1 MVGSCMGEI
10 STGAQSVARTPMYA
24 LAGNCRFCP
33 ADPMK
38 KAPTAVLNPLHHC
51 WGPNWHK
58 TTLKKDSMV
67 PHVGTLADDLS
78 CPVQPPSL
86 VHCATRS
93 CYVVLV
99 LYVCTVRRG
108 AEADSSYSYLLVPV
122 QVTQNY
128 SYDTSTVRVS
138 RYSYVRGTWL
148 LLVAFGDF
156 GPRIVLIKPD
166 QTVIV
171 GEQSS
176 GA

>member
-38 KAPTAVLNPLHHC
+38 KAPTAVLNSLHHC

-58 TTLKKDSMV
+58 TTLKKDSTV

-86 VHCATRS
+86 VRAAGEDEYEPAVRPYLAVPTR
-93 CYVVLV
+93 
-99 LYVCTVRRG
+99 
-108 AEADSSYSYLLVPV
+108 
-122 QVTQNY
+122 
-128 SYDTSTVRVS
+128 TSIHPGHAAPS
-138 RYSYVRGTWL
+138 GLMIRYN
-148 LLVAFGDF
+148 
-156 GPRIVLIKPD
+156 
-166 QTVIV
+166 
-171 GEQSS
+171 
-176 GA
+176 

>member
-86 VHCATRS
+86 V
-93 CYVVLV
+93 
-99 LYVCTVRRG
+99 
-108 AEADSSYSYLLVPV
+108 
-122 QVTQNY
+122 
-128 SYDTSTVRVS
+128 
-138 RYSYVRGTWL
+138 
-148 LLVAFGDF
+148 LVAVDFFGLPVAILFTSD
-156 GPRIVLIKPD
+156 GIRY
-166 QTVIV
+166 
-171 GEQSS
+171 
-176 GA
+176 

>member
-86 VHCATRS
+86 V
-93 CYVVLV
+93 
-99 LYVCTVRRG
+99 
-108 AEADSSYSYLLVPV
+108 V
-122 QVTQNY
+122 QPELT
-128 SYDTSTVRVS
+128 TVS
-138 RYSYVRGTWL
+138 RVTSGRFRTIYTRNIRSV
-148 LLVAFGDF
+148 
-156 GPRIVLIKPD
+156 I
-166 QTVIV
+166 QTVIQSV
-171 GEQSS
+171 GIISAIQSVMESHGS
-176 GA
+176 GGRFA

>member
-86 VHCATRS
+86 VLYSQRPNAAGPGQVQAVPSGVYAHISRS
-93 CYVVLV
+93 SFFSNQAP
-99 LYVCTVRRG
+99 TVQ
-108 AEADSSYSYLLVPV
+108 YS
-122 QVTQNY
+122 
-128 SYDTSTVRVS
+128 
-138 RYSYVRGTWL
+138 
-148 LLVAFGDF
+148 
-156 GPRIVLIKPD
+156 
-166 QTVIV
+166 
-171 GEQSS
+171 
-176 GA
+176 

>member
-1 MVGSCMGEI
+1 MLGVRVKTQKIKKRNRPLCSPCSGAGHCMVGSCMGEI

-86 VHCATRS
+86 VMRILWITTRLVRPVRIAWLS
-93 CYVVLV
+93 RAVRYCCSGKPLGSAVHDVLDGPIRQSFGHRYA
-99 LYVCTVRRG
+99 LCRVRWS
-108 AEADSSYSYLLVPV
+108 A
-122 QVTQNY
+122 
-128 SYDTSTVRVS
+128 
-138 RYSYVRGTWL
+138 
-148 LLVAFGDF
+148 
-156 GPRIVLIKPD
+156 
-166 QTVIV
+166 
-171 GEQSS
+171 
-176 GA
+176 

>member
-86 VHCATRS
+86 VQYLQYE
-93 CYVVLV
+93 YVVLPGRTVCPQSSHNGIRTV
-99 LYVCTVRRG
+99 LIRTVLILVVRQFTVTVRYGTCNPYCRSCHRRHSRRDSRPMTTSLG
-108 AEADSSYSYLLVPV
+108 A
-122 QVTQNY
+122 
-128 SYDTSTVRVS
+128 
-138 RYSYVRGTWL
+138 
-148 LLVAFGDF
+148 
-156 GPRIVLIKPD
+156 GPAVDDENP
-166 QTVIV
+166 T
-171 GEQSS
+171 
-176 GA
+176 

>member
-86 VHCATRS
+86 VLCEYSLLCPGASTSSDSGRCHASYHVTTEFLTLTGVFVGCVFRPMP
-93 CYVVLV
+93 
-99 LYVCTVRRG
+99 LYNV
-108 AEADSSYSYLLVPV
+108 SSTTLDPSLA
-122 QVTQNY
+122 
-128 SYDTSTVRVS
+128 VS
-138 RYSYVRGTWL
+138 
-148 LLVAFGDF
+148 F
-156 GPRIVLIKPD
+156 
-166 QTVIV
+166 
-171 GEQSS
+171 
-176 GA
+176 

>member
-86 VHCATRS
+86 VQW
-93 CYVVLV
+93 Y
-99 LYVCTVRRG
+99 
-108 AEADSSYSYLLVPV
+108 
-122 QVTQNY
+122 
-128 SYDTSTVRVS
+128 STVVASATVVARPS
-138 RYSYVRGTWL
+138 QTSPDRLPRHQARPEHPRAPPWTPSL
-148 LLVAFGDF
+148 LQYFPLPLLPACFPLLGCH
-156 GPRIVLIKPD
+156 P
-166 QTVIV
+166 
-171 GEQSS
+171 
-176 GA
+176 